1 MKCPLCNSENTEL
14 VHDDFQSVFCRS
26 CFNEWIPKQQAEI
39 ESLRKENAE
48 LKREN
53 KILKLRCNGSLANN
67 LCPDHRDKQG
77 GKPCLACTIET
88 LERENSERNWPV
100 GPPQGG

>member
-39 ESLRKENAE
+39 ESLRTALDKAVEGLKRLHTHEDGQHREICICPPDCWLAALIAKLEE
-48 LKREN
+48 LK
-53 KILKLRCNGSLANN
+53 
-67 LCPDHRDKQG
+67 G
-77 GKPCLACTIET
+77 GECDVNTVS
-88 LERENSERNWPV
+88 RR
-100 GPPQGG
+100 